1 MGKDGVADLA
11 DCVPLL
17 ELDVT
22 FDRGSAALALVVAE
36 NDGTG
41 AGAEVAGAEAG
52 GLGVLAAPKEKPA
65 KGLACAAGAAGAA
78 GVGAAAAGAG
88 ADGAPKE
95 NPANGFG
102 AAGAAASAGF
112 SAGVCDAAV
121 GAVAAAGLAKLKP
134 ANGELVAGAEG
145 AGAAGVFEGAPKENV
160 GAVPVPPE
168 AGCPKVN

>member
-1 MGKDGVADLA
+1 MGRDGVAVFA

-22 FDRGSAALALVVAE
+22 LDEGSTALALVAAE

-102 AAGAAASAGF
+102 AAGAAADGPSR
-112 SAGVCDAAV
+112 V
-121 GAVAAAGLAKLKP
+121 
-134 ANGELVAGAEG
+134 
-145 AGAAGVFEGAPKENV
+145 
-160 GAVPVPPE
+160 
-168 AGCPKVN
+168 